1 MNTEIWVA
9 IIGCFGVALTSIL
22 TTIVQLRKLRSE
34 QEKTISDSLNANRN
48 EYLEGIASVK
58 DSIAEINVCVG
69 SMQQSMNNQW
79 SLFDL
84 RIQHLTEKVS
94 DLENSVSAHNNFAQ
108 RMPVLEEKISVA
120 NHRIADIEKTINIS
134 TDKKD

>member
-22 TTIVQLRKLRSE
+22 TTIVQLKKLRAE
-34 QEKTISDSLNANRN
+34 QERTITESLNANRN

-58 DSIAEINVCVG
+58 DSIGEINVCVG
-69 SMQQSMNNQW
+69 SMQQSMQSQW

-84 RIQHLTEKVS
+84 RLQHLTEKVS

-108 RMPVLEEKISVA
+108 RLPILEEKISVA
-120 NHRIADIEKTINIS
+120 NHRISDLEHNKMN
-134 TDKKD
+134 DDGK

>member
-34 QEKTISDSLNANRN
+34 QEKTITESLNANRN

-58 DSIAEINVCVG
+58 ESINEINICVG
-69 SMQQSMNNQW
+69 SMQQSMNSQW
-79 SLFDL
+79 ALFDL

-94 DLENSVSAHNNFAQ
+94 QLETSVSSHNNFAQ
-108 RMPVLEEKISVA
+108 RLPVLEEKVNVA
-120 NHRIADIEKTINIS
+120 NHRISDLEHGVYVNDGK
-134 TDKKD
+134 

>member
-22 TTIVQLRKLRSE
+22 TTIVQLKKLRTE
-34 QEKTISDSLNANRN
+34 QEQTITESLNANRN

-58 DSIAEINVCVG
+58 DSIGEINVCVG
-69 SMQQSMNNQW
+69 SMQQSMQSQW

-84 RIQHLTEKVS
+84 RLQHLTEKVS

-108 RMPVLEEKISVA
+108 RLPILEEKISVA
-120 NHRIADIEKTINIS
+120 NHRISDLEHNKMN
-134 TDKKD
+134 DDGK